1 MKLPEINSSN
11 EFIAECSNIDLPEFL
26 EIVGSLMDEIK
37 FLHPEKYKEIMG
49 KIRNAKHFW
58 KKLTRR
64 VDTEYEKAF
73 VSNVSNEKQWSSSPT
88 DRINEETP

>member
-26 EIVGSLMDEIK
+26 EIIGSLMNEIK

-49 KIRNAKHFW
+49 KIRNAKHF
-58 KKLTRR
+58 
-64 VDTEYEKAF
+64 
-73 VSNVSNEKQWSSSPT
+73 
-88 DRINEETP
+88 